1 MTARS
6 LGTTHAAAVVV
17 GSMIGT
23 GIFTTTGMLLPQLG
37 SPVLVLI
44 VWAVAGL
51 LALCGAAVYAELGVM
66 MPRVGGEYVYLSRAY
81 GPAMG
86 FLSGWVALIVGFA
99 APTAAGAIGFAT
111 YVHAVAP
118 TMPEKPMAVA
128 LVILLTAVHM
138 ASVRFGARLQSAL
151 SAAVVVFIVLFIAAA
166 FTVGHGDVGH
176 LTMVAATAPGLGRG
190 GVVLAAGVAVS
201 LVQVSYAY
209 SGWNG
214 AAYIAGEVRDP
225 ARALPRAVLLS
236 TVLVTALYV
245 ALNVVFLY
253 ASPAADLA
261 GHRDVAHVA
270 ALALFGERSATL
282 LSSLVALTSAGFVS
296 AMLMSGPRVSV
307 AMAQDGVFFRALGQT
322 NARGAPALAVGLQG
336 ALAVVAVLT
345 ATFDSILVYVGFALN
360 LNAAAAVAAA
370 FVLRRREPAAD
381 RPYRTPLWPLPGVLF
396 LVLAAFMTVFAVR
409 ERPHETGAAG
419 ATLVAGGLAYDL
431 WRRRARR
438 RPSQP

>member
-23 GIFTTTGMLLPQLG
+23 GIFTTTGMLLPELG

-66 MPRVGGEYVYLSRAY
+66 MPRVGGEYVYLTRAY

-118 TMPEKPMAVA
+118 ALPEKPMAVG

-166 FTVGHGDVGH
+166 FTVGHGGWGH
-176 LTMVAATAPGLGRG
+176 LTTGAATERGLG
-190 GVVLAAGVAVS
+190 GVALAAGVAVS

-214 AAYIAGEVRDP
+214 AAYIAGEVREP

-236 TVLVTALYV
+236 TGLVTALYV
-245 ALNVVFLY
+245 ALNLVFLY
-253 ASPAADLA
+253 ASPPGDLI
-261 GHRDVAHVA
+261 GRRDVAHVA
-270 ALALFGERSATL
+270 ATALFGQRSATL

-307 AMAQDGVFFRALGQT
+307 AMAQDGVFFRALGRT
-322 NARGAPALAVGLQG
+322 NARGAPTLAVGLQG
-336 ALAVVAVLT
+336 AMAIIAVLT
-345 ATFDSILVYVGFALN
+345 ATFDSILVYVGFALT

-370 FVLRRREPAAD
+370 FVLRRREPAAN
-381 RPYRTPLWPLPGVLF
+381 RPYRVPLWPLPGVLF

-409 ERPHETGAAG
+409 ERPKETGAAG

-431 WRRRARR
+431 WRRRRR
-438 RPSQP
+438 SRQP